1 MESLAELIPAIYS
14 QSDTDGSL
22 AKFVSVYDQTHAEQ
36 IEVMETLQTVRIP
49 SLAPLSFIP
58 DIADAL
64 GSPFPFM
71 TADRWKRGNKLDA
84 LPFIYSLRGSQQG
97 IQATILFLTGV
108 PASVEADVQYS
119 WILGQR
125 YLSGSGAIDPTS
137 TIVFIDSADPTK
149 YYSLTIVEGAW
160 EITRVPYVAIAS
172 PNLYMRD
179 IVTGQSYLVEITSG
193 ALQMTA
199 ISPYIYASSVR
210 TLTDLGTG
218 IHKTFSSVNGTLT
231 IN

>member
-49 SLAPLSFIP
+49 SLAPLAFIP

-97 IQATILFLTGV
+97 IQDTILYLTGI
-108 PASVEADVQYS
+108 PAVVEVDVQYS

-125 YLSGSGAIDPTS
+125 YLSGSSSIDPRAAM
-137 TIVFIDSADPTK
+137 VFIDTADPTN
-149 YYSLTIVEGAW
+149 YYSLSVNNGAW
-160 EITRVPYVAIAS
+160 DVVRIPYVAIAT

-179 IVTGQSYLVEITSG
+179 IVSGTCYLMEITSG
-193 ALQMTA
+193 AVQITQV
-199 ISPYIYASSVR
+199 PNYFYAVSVR
-210 TLTDLGTG
+210 SLIDSGTG
-218 IHKTFSSVNGTLT
+218 LPVTFSIVNGTFT